1 MGMRIGHHKPLRTAL
16 RTAGLAVLMVTGAG
30 CLPPPR
36 PARTQLEVRQIQTRT
51 YQNRNMKQVM
61 KAVINTL
68 QDDGYIIR
76 NADRELGFVTATKD
90 IEVGGGGEFA
100 VQFFGGPQPR
110 YDRAAT
116 FEASVNV
123 TEFGDETKVR
133 AVFQRRVI
141 DNFGAPSSVDLIED
155 PRFYQDFFSKTDK
168 SLFIEREGL

>member
-1 MGMRIGHHKPLRTAL
+1 MTQLLRSLTAL
-16 RTAGLAVLMVTGAG
+16 QRVGLAIVIVGGTG
-30 CLPPPR
+30 CLLPPPP
-36 PARTQLEVRQIQTRT
+36 PAKTQLEVRQIQTRS

-90 IEVGGGGEFA
+90 VEVGGAGGAFA
-100 VQFFGGPQPR
+100 VQLFGGPQPR
-110 YDRAAT
+110 FDRAAT

-123 TEFGDETKVR
+123 TEFGEETKVR
-133 AVFQRRVI
+133 AVFQRRVV
-141 DNFGAPSSVDLIED
+141 DNFGAPSSVVQIDD
-155 PRFYQDFFSKTDK
+155 PRFYQDFFFKTDK